1 MTQTGQRRGPVRLGP
16 SSTHEAMLTELL
28 HCHRVPR
35 RSRNSDRRAQGP
47 GAHAGPCPTRWGFHT
62 PIQPTPR
69 QTPDQGRGG
78 GGTAVPPTWPTR
90 RRACRMYAE
99 PTRVRSHVASSG
111 NPFPGPLKLWL
122 SYGQREPTDM
132 CCQAHLPELLGCELR
147 LLRLTD
153 YTSHHG
159 TRRVQPR
166 LVDVSYAR
174 RRNRHST
181 GIALRIQ

>member
-1 MTQTGQRRGPVRLGP
+1 MGYPYTHPTKTASDSRPGKGRRGHGGATHVADSEKSLPHVCRANASEVSRGVIWQPISWTTQTLAQLW
-16 SSTHEAMLTELL
+16 TTE
-28 HCHRVPR
+28 
-35 RSRNSDRRAQGP
+35 
-47 GAHAGPCPTRWGFHT
+47 
-62 PIQPTPR
+62 
-69 QTPDQGRGG
+69 
-78 GGTAVPPTWPTR
+78 
-90 RRACRMYAE
+90 
-99 PTRVRSHVASSG
+99 
-111 NPFPGPLKLWL
+111 
-122 SYGQREPTDM
+122 REPTDM

-174 RRNRHST
+174 RRNRHSA